1 MNTESDHPSRGRLKV
16 LLIAGLFLLPVLI
29 AYVLFGTGWR
39 PSTTGNYGELVQPA
53 RPITDVAL
61 RSIDGAR
68 ISFHDL
74 KGKWNLIYFAAAGCP
89 KPCIDALYKMRQVSL
104 AQGKEARRIRRII
117 VVYGATVPERLR
129 KALPDYPGMQVI
141 TGPSDAV
148 KTLAHQFYLPTGT
161 PFDGLHRIYLVDPL
175 GNFMMSYAADADP
188 TGMRKDL
195 ARLLKVSQVG

>member
-1 MNTESDHPSRGRLKV
+1 MNTESDNPSRGRLKV

-61 RSIDGAR
+61 QSIDGAR
-68 ISFHDL
+68 ISFNDL
-74 KGKWNLIYFAAAGCP
+74 KGKWNLIYFASAECL
-89 KPCIDALYKMRQVSL
+89 KPCTDALYKIRQVSL
-104 AQGKEARRIRRII
+104 AQGKEAGRIRRVI
-117 VVYGATVPERLR
+117 VVYGTKVPDGLR

-148 KTLAHQFYLPTGT
+148 KTLARQFYLPAGT
-161 PFDGLHRIYLVDPL
+161 PLDGLHRIYLVDPL

-188 TGMRKDL
+188 TGIRKDL

>member
-1 MNTESDHPSRGRLKV
+1 MNTESDHSSRGRLKV

-68 ISFHDL
+68 ISFNGL
-74 KGKWNLIYFAAAGCP
+74 KGKWNLIYFAAAECL
-89 KPCIDALYKMRQVSL
+89 KPCTDALYKMRQVSL
-104 AQGKEARRIRRII
+104 AQGKEARRIRRVI
-117 VVYGATVPERLR
+117 VVYRAKVPDGLR
-129 KALPDYPGMQVI
+129 NTLSDYPNMQVI

-148 KTLAHQFYLPTGT
+148 ETLARQFYLPAGT

-175 GNFMMSYAADADP
+175 GNFMMSYAADANP
-188 TGMRKDL
+188 TGIRKDL